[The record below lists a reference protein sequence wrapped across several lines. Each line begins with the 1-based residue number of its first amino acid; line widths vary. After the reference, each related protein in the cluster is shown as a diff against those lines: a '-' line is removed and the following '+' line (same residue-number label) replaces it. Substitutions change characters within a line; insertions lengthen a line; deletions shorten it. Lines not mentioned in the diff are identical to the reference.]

1 MSAISPAR
9 WPLSVKVPLLV
20 AFLMVLVSAG
30 VSKAVLWRLDRTHE
44 AHFQDVAET
53 FLEGL
58 ATALQPHVIRRDPWE
73 AYDSVE
79 RALARYGTVRAELV
93 VVSLADG
100 SVLAASAPLE
110 HPIGSPAPVEGL
122 AAPDRPVLGAAAEHV
137 WIRRDLVEAGIAL
150 GHVAARVDVARF
162 RAEQAATFW
171 ALVWFNAAL
180 TSLLAIL
187 GFVLARRVV
196 RPLARVADL
205 LGSASGGRLVPIP
218 EAELPPADTEAG
230 RAYRSY
236 NAAAAAIDERAA
248 LLARLAAEE
257 RAATIG
263 RYASAMAHE
272 VNNPLGGLFNAVRMI
287 QRHGDDPERRARA
300 ARLIERGLESI
311 RDVVRASL
319 VLWREGAEPAA
330 RLAREDIEDLRQ
342 LVASEAERRAL
353 TLDWENGVEAAVA
366 VDAQRVRQIAL
377 NLLINACAASP
388 PGGRVRL
395 SVVPRPGA
403 LSLAVVDEGPGMPD
417 ACRETLTGGGASPP
431 LPARGLGLWTV
442 ARLAAELGG
451 TIAVAD
457 GAGGRGTAIEVRLP
471 VPAAEEA
478 RDAA

>member
-1 MSAISPAR
+1 MSSLSPAR

-30 VSKAVLWRLDRTHE
+30 VSKAVLWRLDSAQQ
-44 AHFQDVAET
+44 AHFREVAEA

-73 AYDSVE
+73 AYDVVE
-79 RALARYGTVRAELV
+79 RALARYGAVRAELV

-100 SVLAASAPLE
+100 SVLAASAPLA
-110 HPIGSPAPVEGL
+110 HPIGAPAPAQGF
-122 AAPDRPVLGAAAEHV
+122 AAPDRPALGDASDAV
-137 WIRRDLVEAGIAL
+137 WIRRDLSEAGIPL
-150 GHVAARVDVARF
+150 GAILARIDVTRF
-162 RAEQAATFW
+162 RAEQSSAFW
-171 ALVWFNAAL
+171 ALLGFNAAL
-180 TSLLAIL
+180 TALLAIL
-187 GFVLARRVV
+187 GFMLARRVV

-205 LGSASGGRLVPIP
+205 LGEASGGRLVPIP
-218 EAELPPADTEAG
+218 EADLPPADTEAG

-236 NAAAAAIDERAA
+236 NAAAAAIEEREA

-287 QRHGDDPERRARA
+287 QRHGEDVGRRERA
-300 ARLIERGLESI
+300 ASLIERGLESI

-319 VLWREGAEPAA
+319 VLWREGEEPVSA
-330 RLAREDIEDLRQ
+330 LTREDVEDLRQ
-342 LVASEAERRAL
+342 LVASEAERRSLA
-353 TLDWENGVEAAVA
+353 LDWENGLADPVSI
-366 VDAQRVRQIAL
+366 DARRVRQIAL

-395 SVVPRPGA
+395 SVAPGA
-403 LSLAVVDEGPGMPD
+403 RALTLVVEDEGPGMPHD
-417 ACRETLTGGGASPP
+417 CRETLLGGGASPAP
-431 LPARGLGLWTV
+431 AARGLGLWTI
-442 ARLAAELGG
+442 ARLVSELEG
-451 TIAVAD
+451 
-457 GAGGRGTAIEVRLP
+457 AIEVGTGPQGLGARVVVR
-471 VPAAEEA
+471 VPLAVEEA